1 MSRHIAKV
9 IRLRKNNKY
18 YKNREKD
25 DIRLYNSI
33 KRVNAYIRNYI
44 KSVSID

>member
-1 MSRHIAKV
+1 M
-9 IRLRKNNKY
+9 IRFRKDNKY
-18 YKNREKD
+18 RESYKED

-44 KSVSID
+44 KSVSIN

>member
-1 MSRHIAKV
+1 MSRHIAKM
-9 IRLRKNNKY
+9 IRFRKDNKY
-18 YKNREKD
+18 YKGREKD

-44 KSVSID
+44 KDVSIN